1 MLGPVFMANTMPALV
16 SSPQGAV
23 DNAELL
29 RLGLAQEFRTL
40 ASLRHPHIISV
51 LDYGF
56 DSEQQPYFT
65 MELLSAA
72 APLLEGG
79 QKLPRPLRFQLLLQ
93 LLNALMYLHRRGVLH
108 RDIKPANILLTGRP
122 TEPHAKLLDFGLAT
136 LRQQAV
142 GSAVSGT
149 LGYIAPEILRG
160 HPPSELAD
168 LYAFGVVAYEL
179 LIGQTPSQSQ
189 HSGELA
195 AVLRERERDLG
206 ASELAKEVQAVLSR
220 LLSEEPSARFASA
233 QEAAVALAQAGG
245 LREQR
250 ESVVVRESFLQAAEF
265 VGRSAELEQ
274 LQKALQRALRGS
286 GSAWVVGGESGVGK
300 SRLLDELRILTLVA
314 GARVF
319 VGQATSD
326 GGTGFALLSGA
337 LRALSLQEQ
346 LSEVEASVLKSLLP
360 DLPTLLGRPIPDAPA
375 LDPQPTQLR
384 LVAAIESVL
393 LGTTTPTVILLEDLH
408 WCDPDSM
415 EVLRRLT
422 PQLGDRPLLL
432 VASYRDEERP
442 HLPRELPAAQLL
454 RLSRLSQAAVAQLST
469 SMLGGAAKRAELV
482 EWLQQQT
489 EGNTYFMVEVV
500 RALAQ
505 DAGTLAA
512 IGQARLPTHILTGG
526 MGAMLQRRLERVPA
540 DALHLLRRAAVA
552 GRQLDLTLL
561 RAMVPD
567 LEPLLRECA
576 EAAILEVFAQQ
587 WRFSHDKLREHL
599 LTTLGVVERQQLH
612 HEVAL
617 GLERA
622 YPDPATQAAARA
634 YHYEQAGIIDKAA
647 VCAVFAGQQAARRGS
662 LSEAA
667 ALLTKAAALQQL
679 TATPRLTQVQTRRL
693 LVDTLFALG
702 QMDACVEVI
711 GEALT
716 IAGHPMPRH
725 PLRLGVGL
733 AQQIVTQALHRVFP
747 RAIDSPTDPD
757 AMAMLKEVVALHK
770 VSLEVYVW
778 QMKPLPLAYVVMDG
792 LNVAER
798 TGDPALCRSGY
809 AGISYMLSVTP
820 LAPLGDYYLARCN
833 PLDGTELPPAAQ
845 LYSLR
850 GATAVY
856 LHQGDAVRHRACMEV
871 AQKLAQ
877 QLGDVNAELF
887 LLSSEILMTRL
898 KGNFEDA
905 RRKAEQLV
913 RASQSCGNMFFLGTG
928 YGQLGTAL
936 LHIGDLF
943 AAERHLDSGVAIA
956 ERERHPH
963 AVAIED
969 VRLCCALRRGHLD
982 KVRQLAP
989 ALLKRFED
997 TPATFVDLQDACP
1010 GVARTLL
1017 VLWQAATQRT
1027 ERHELE
1033 LLLQRA
1039 LRLTRGY
1046 ARAFRVGQPSAWLL
1060 TGHYQYLRGERES
1073 AWRSFAK
1080 SRRIAVQLGMPFE
1093 AAQAQAW
1100 LGRITPGVRGHGE
1113 LTESLA
1119 TLQALGAPWESHQV
1133 ADWLAESAAGAAAAV
1148 QLPRP

>member
-1 MLGPVFMANTMPALV
+1 MQAHPA
-16 SSPQGAV
+16 
-23 DNAELL
+23 
-29 RLGLAQEFRTL
+29 
-40 ASLRHPHIISV
+40 
-51 LDYGF
+51 
-56 DSEQQPYFT
+56 
-65 MELLSAA
+65 
-72 APLLEGG
+72 
-79 QKLPRPLRFQLLLQ
+79 
-93 LLNALMYLHRRGVLH
+93 
-108 RDIKPANILLTGRP
+108 
-122 TEPHAKLLDFGLAT
+122 EPHAKLLDFGLAT
-136 LRQQAV
+136 LRQHAAS
-142 GSAVSGT
+142 SAVSGT

-179 LIGQTPSQSQ
+179 LLGLSPAEPQ
-189 HSGELA
+189 HSGERA
-195 AVLRERERDLG
+195 AVLRAREHDLSV
-206 ASELAKEVQAVLSR
+206 SELSKEVQAVLVR

-233 QEAAVALAQAGG
+233 QETAAALAQASG
-245 LREQR
+245 LPEQR
-250 ESVVVRESFLQAAEF
+250 ESVVVRESFLQAADF
-265 VGRSAELEQ
+265 VGRSSELEQ
-274 LQKALQRALRGS
+274 LQKALQRALRGH

-326 GGTGFALLSGA
+326 GGTGFALLAGV
-337 LRALSLQEQ
+337 LRALSLQAP
-346 LSEVEASVLKSLLP
+346 LSEVEASVLKALVP
-360 DLPTLLGRPIPDAPA
+360 DLPALLGRPIADAPA

-384 LVAAIESVL
+384 LVAAIEAVL

-408 WCDPDSM
+408 WCDPDSL

-422 PQLGDRPLLL
+422 PQLADRPLLL

-442 HLPRELPAAQLL
+442 HLPRELPAAHLL
-454 RLSRLSQAAVAQLST
+454 RLSRLSRDAIAQLSA

-482 EWLQQQT
+482 QWLQQQT

-526 MGAMLQRRLERVPA
+526 MGAVLQRRLERVPA

-561 RAMVPD
+561 RAMVAD
-567 LEPLLRECA
+567 LEPLLRDCA

-599 LTTLGVVERQQLH
+599 LATLGAVERQQLH

-617 GLERA
+617 ALERA
-622 YPDPATQAAARA
+622 YPDPTTQAAARA

-647 VCAVFAGQQAARRGS
+647 VCTVFAGQQAARRGS
-662 LSEAA
+662 LAEAA
-667 ALLTKAAALQQL
+667 ALLAKAAALQQL
-679 TATPRLTQVQTRRL
+679 TATPRLAQVQTRRL
-693 LVDTLFALG
+693 LVETLFALG
-702 QMDACVEVI
+702 KMDACLEAI

-716 IAGHPMPRH
+716 IAGHPMPRE
-725 PLRLGVGL
+725 PVRLGVGL
-733 AQQIVTQALHRVFP
+733 TQQVFTQALHRLCPWAV
-747 RAIDSPTDPD
+747 D
-757 AMAMLKEVVALHK
+757 APADADAVAMLKEVVALHK
-770 VSLEVYVW
+770 VSLEIYVW
-778 QMKPLPLAYVVMDG
+778 QMKPLPLAYVVLDG

-798 TGDPALCRSGY
+798 TGDPALCRSSY

-833 PLDGTELPPAAQ
+833 PLDGTALPPAAQ

-850 GATAVY
+850 GATAIY
-856 LHQGDAVRHRACMEV
+856 LHQGDSVRHRACMDL
-871 AQKLAQ
+871 AQQLAQ

-936 LHIGDLF
+936 LHTGDLF
-943 AAERHLDSGVAIA
+943 AAARHLDSGVAIA
-956 ERERHPH
+956 ERERHAH
-963 AVAIED
+963 AVAIDD
-969 VRLCCALRRGHLD
+969 VRLCCALRSGQLD
-982 KVRQLAP
+982 KARQLAP
-989 ALLKRFED
+989 GLLKRFED
-997 TPATFVDLQDACP
+997 TPATFVHLQDACP

-1017 VLWQAATQRT
+1017 VLWQSATQRS
-1027 ERHELE
+1027 ERHQLA

-1039 LRLTRGY
+1039 LRMTRGY
-1046 ARAFRVGQPSAWLL
+1046 ARVFRVGQPAAWLL

-1073 AWRSFAK
+1073 ARRSFAT
-1080 SRRIAVQLGMPFE
+1080 SHRIARQLGMPFE

-1100 LGRITPGVRGHGE
+1100 LGRLNLGVGGRRQ
-1113 LTESLA
+1113 LAESLA
-1119 TLQALGAPWESHQV
+1119 TLQALGAPWEARQV
-1133 ADWLAESAAGAAAAV
+1133 ADWLAESAAGADAAA
-1148 QLPRP
+1148 PGSRA